1 MTAAYGQDER
11 APHAFTATQRGDTA
25 RRFRLAKRHSRTVRF
40 LRIGIP
46 VAAVLGAGV
55 VALMTWFNPLRL
67 LAQLPA
73 VSLGDVVVS
82 GTKIK
87 MEKPK
92 LSGFTS
98 DSRRYDLTAGAAAQ
112 DLMRPGL
119 MELQEVDATVEIE
132 ANNPVKIVA
141 KNGTFD
147 TKSEIL
153 TLVNNVV
160 VTSSTY
166 EGHLSEAVIDTKSGN
181 VVSEKPVTLL
191 LQNGTVNS
199 SRLEIVQGGDLIR
212 FDKGV
217 TVHMRTDNA
226 SPAKTA
232 ETP

>member
-1 MTAAYGQDER
+1 MTAAYGQHER
-11 APHAFTATQRGDTA
+11 GPHAFTATQRGDNA
-25 RRFRLAKRHSRTVRF
+25 RRFRLAERHSRTVRL

-46 VAAVLGAGV
+46 VAAVAGCGV

-92 LSGFTS
+92 LSGFTG
-98 DSRRYDLTAGAAAQ
+98 DARRYDVTAGAAAQ

-119 MELQEVDATVEIE
+119 VELQEVDATVEFE
-132 ANNPVKIVA
+132 VDNPVKIVA

-153 TLVNNVV
+153 TLANDVV

-166 EGHLSEAVIDTKSGN
+166 EGHLSEAVIDTKSGG

-191 LQNGTVNS
+191 LRNGTVDS
-199 SRLEIVQGGDLIR
+199 SRFEIVQSGDLVR

-217 TVHMRTDNA
+217 TVHMRMDNA
-226 SPAKTA
+226 PAAKTA
-232 ETP
+232 GTP

>member
-11 APHAFTATQRGDTA
+11 GPHAFTATHRVDNA
-25 RRFRLAKRHSRTVRF
+25 RRFRLARRHSRTVRL

-46 VAAVLGAGV
+46 VAAVAGCGMV
-55 VALMTWFNPLRL
+55 VLMTWFNPLRL

-73 VSLGDVVVS
+73 ISLGDVVVS

-92 LSGFTS
+92 LSGFTR
-98 DSRRYDLTAGAAAQ
+98 DARRYDLTAGAAAQ

-141 KNGTFD
+141 TNGTFD

-160 VTSSTY
+160 VRSSTY

-191 LQNGTVNS
+191 LSNGTVNS

-217 TVHMRTDNA
+217 TVHMRLDSA

-232 ETP
+232 GTP